1 MSISEVLRRQTVR
14 GRKAIQIRHIGTADY
29 LAETVILFDYQE
41 HMRKTGDPVQ
51 GRRRRVGGRSCRRDG
66 AGVTA
71 SAATSLKDN
80 RTDYQNQNGISQ
92 FNQCVYPPAWFQIRE
107 SFKIKVDVSDNS

>member
-51 GRRRRVGGRSCRRDG
+51 GRRRRVGGRRCRRDG

-71 SAATSLKDN
+71 AAATSLQPN
-80 RTDYQNQNGISQ
+80 RTAYQNQNRISQ
-92 FNQCVYPPAWFQIRE
+92 FNQYRYPPALVQVRH
-107 SFKIKVDVSDNS
+107 SYKT